1 MNKKTFTA
9 VFGITSAMVMGYVGF
24 NNIVFAEEIEEPAI
38 IEEST
43 DDTFLNETSE
53 TAMIEEEIED
63 EETTLMVQEDPT
75 TDTKKTT
82 LVKFV
87 TKAEGTQTYQTG
99 ADMELVDENGNTV
112 STWTSKDAPTELVL
126 ELGNYSLKVVKAPV
140 GYIPGDPIDFTVS
153 STDVIDDN
161 GQYHVSFGDGS
172 HLILKGVNGENIYGY
187 CMNKEKNNGTK
198 PSLND
203 TKEALTAEELNS
215 YLTNTNPDKIQDID
229 QMKREILKI
238 IYNGGDNDLLGLRE
252 KYGLSNYAMR
262 IMTQRVLWNVTNG
275 DAQPIENP
283 NSDYDNAF
291 NELLTTDN
299 YAPDNVDFLIF
310 RPDDTTYQNI
320 GSAIVLE
327 VKMLEILTLKAPD
340 IFASKV
346 DEQNNPLAGAIIEI
360 VDEDG
365 NVVASYTST
374 ADLKELVLG
383 AGVYTM
389 RETQAPEGYELA
401 KDIIFRVLTDGTV
414 EIQDGDQWIAVDGNT
429 LVMIDLLLGY
439 EEVDAPE
446 IKPETAMDLNLE
458 KPKDIKKPKE
468 NRKPTIPG
476 VPTGV
481 ASSISTILSLMYL
494 SMVGAIRFKKEM

>member
-9 VFGITSAMVMGYVGF
+9 AFGITSAMVMGYVGF

-53 TAMIEEEIED
+53 IAMIEEEFAD
-63 EETTLMVQEDPT
+63 EQTALMVQEDPT
-75 TDTKKTT
+75 TETKKTT

-87 TKAEGTQTYQTG
+87 TKADDTKTYQTDV
-99 ADMELVDENGNTV
+99 DMELVDENGNTV
-112 STWTSKDAPTELVL
+112 ATWTSKEGPTELVL
-126 ELGNYSLKVVKAPV
+126 GLGNYTLKVVNAPE
-140 GYIPGDPIDFTVS
+140 GYIPGKSIDFS
-153 STDVIDDN
+153 ISEDDILSDDEVYRMSYDGYDLEDSN
-161 GQYHVSFGDGS
+161 GNVYRV
-172 HLILKGVNGENIYGY
+172 Y
-187 CMNKEKNNGTK
+187 CLNKNRKIGTTEHPNYSK
-198 PSLND
+198 VVLSAQQL
-203 TKEALTAEELNS
+203 ES
-215 YLTNTNPDKIQDID
+215 YLTNTKKDKIEDIEVL
-229 QMKREILKI
+229 KKEILKVV
-238 IYNGGDNDLLGLRE
+238 YNGGPNDLLGLKE
-252 KYGLSNYAMR
+252 KYGVTDVNMRNY
-262 IMTQRVLWNVTNG
+262 TQTAVWKLTNG
-275 DAQPIENP
+275 DGKPYENP
-283 NSDYDNAF
+283 KSTYDLCV
-291 NELLTTDN
+291 NELMLTDN
-299 YAPDNVDFLIF
+299 YAPDNLDFLVYETS
-310 RPDDTTYQNI
+310 DLDYQHI
-320 GSAIVLE
+320 VSAIVVSVRMLE
-327 VKMLEILTLKAPD
+327 VLNLKEIPILT
-340 IFASKV
+340 SKV
-346 DEQNNPLAGAIIEI
+346 DEQNNPLAGAVIEI

-365 NVVASYTST
+365 DVVASYTST

-439 EEVDAPE
+439 EEVDEPE

-458 KPKDIKKPKE
+458 MPKDIKKPKD
-468 NRKPTIPG
+468 NKKPSIPG

-481 ASSISTILSLMYL
+481 ASSISTILSLMSL